1 MTTLADKAI
10 LSGAD
15 NRPPMLEKDMYDSWK
30 SIMELYMLNRQNGRM
45 ILESVESGPLI
56 WPSIEENRVTRP
68 KKHSELSTTEALKA
82 GCDIKATN
90 IILQG
95 LPPEVYALVSN
106 HKVAKELWERIQL
119 LMQGTS
125 LTKQERECKL
135 YDEFDKFAYKKRE
148 SLREFYLRFL
158 LLLNDMNIYNMKLEQ
173 FQVNTK
179 FLNTLPP
186 EWSKFVTD
194 VKLVRD
200 LHTTNIDQLHAY
212 LGQHEFHANEVRL
225 MHERNSDP
233 LALVATHQM
242 TQSPYQTHQNSHQNT
257 QFQPQVSSYQSPQY
271 GSPYQSQQYSTHQ
284 SSTPLSITYPSND
297 YQSSI
302 HHNIYSP
309 SSSIPQLEYPPSVD
323 QQSEFSQQE
332 SGLIVPVFQKG
343 DDPIDAINHMMSFLT
358 AVVTSR
364 YPTTNNQL
372 RNSSNPRQQATINN
386 GRVTLQPIQGRQTS
400 VAAGTSRTYTPG
412 ASGNNSGKQR
422 TVICYNC
429 KGEGHM
435 SKQCNKPKRKRD
447 DSWFKD
453 KVLLVQA
460 QASGQILHEEEL
472 AFLADPGIPEGQAT
486 QTVITH
492 NAAYQAD
499 DLDAYDSD
507 CDELNTAKVA
517 LMANLSH
524 YGSDALSEVHNH
536 DNVNNDMTNQVVQA
550 MPSSEQSNV
559 VNHSE
564 TEITSDSN
572 IIPYSQYLIESQQT
586 NLENKSVNDTLTAEL
601 ERYKEQVKVLKE
613 GQNVDLKS
621 HDNIS
626 DSCAQSV
633 EIDHLK
639 RTFSEHLKGKES
651 LLQTVTLLKND
662 FKKEESRN
670 LNRETALEK
679 QIKHLDNIGFKR
691 VQSAQTKAQQLEPM
705 LYVGDIIQ
713 KTNPIVIP
721 DSEVT
726 LTLAEES
733 HSKMLLKHKD
743 NMMQEKI
750 KQIDTTL
757 IDYAALNK
765 LYKDFETRFVPQTE
779 LSAEHAFWLHNSMS
793 SSEPNLSDRPTNVEV
808 PKELLKVSMVNMSLK
823 KLKYHLANFDVVVK
837 ERTIP
842 TAITEGM
849 WGFKHTKA
857 CFRDEIIPIV
867 KALKDLFSTFNQQL
881 VDELTEVQNVFY
893 QMEQAMKQHRV
904 ESKTFEVKMNK
915 ALNENERLLEQVM
928 SKDIVNLLVNSSMDF
943 ASVNVHECE
952 KCLKLETELQKDFVE
967 KEIYD
972 KLFKRFT
979 TLEKHCISLEVDTQL
994 NQEIFQRDNSFS
1006 NQSAP
1011 SFDQM
1016 FELNE
1021 LKAQS
1026 QEKDMVIKKLKE
1038 RIKSLSGN
1046 MDKDKIKQDL
1056 EEIETINIELDH
1068 RVTTLIAENEHLK
1081 QTYKQLYDSIKPTRV
1096 RSKEQCADLT
1106 NQVNLK
1112 SVEISDLN
1120 ASLQEKVLVITTL
1133 KDELR
1138 KLKGNDLANNEV
1150 THHPSDPEINTEPIT
1165 PKLLNKRSAH
1175 SAYLKHTQEEAA
1187 VLRDLVDHIQANY
1200 PLDPT
1205 LESALK
1211 PSTSASGSQPSGNT
1225 KKDKIQQTQSSTQK
1239 NKVEAHLRKVKSS
1252 LKNKDHVLAPKG
1264 TAHVQHFKLNAN
1276 SELKCVKCNGCMLSD
1291 NHDLCVLEYI
1301 NNVNARAKSKSV
1313 KKQTKRKVW
1322 KPTGKMFTT
1331 IGYIWRPTG
1340 RTFTIVGNAC
1350 PLTRI
1355 TTTTEAPLRKL
1366 VVLDNET
1373 SKPAV
1378 TLVYSRKPRKSKT
1391 NVPVSKSKVV
1401 QNFLW
1406 YLDSGCSK
1414 HMNGDRSQLTNFVNK
1429 FLGTIKFGNDH
1440 VAKILGYGDY
1450 QIGNV
1455 TISRVYYVNGLAH
1468 NLFSVGHFC
1477 DSNLEVA
1484 FCQHICFIRNLD
1496 GVDLLIR
1503 SRGND
1508 LYTLSLGDMMASSPI
1523 CLLSKASKTK
1533 SWLWHQWL
1541 SHLNFGAI
1549 NHLARHGLVR
1559 GILKL
1564 KFEKDH
1570 LCSACAM
1577 DNGTEFVNQ
1586 TLREYYEKVSISHET
1601 SVARSLQQN
1610 SVVERRNR
1618 TLIEAV
1624 RTMLIYAKAL
1634 LFLWAK
1640 AMATACYTQNCSI
1653 IRLHHGKTPYE
1664 LLHDKLPD
1672 LSFFHV
1678 FGTLCY
1684 PTNDSEN
1691 LGKLQPKADIGI
1703 FIGYAPTKKAFRI
1716 YNRRTRRIIETIH
1729 VDFDELTAM
1738 ASEHSSSGPVLH
1750 EMTPATISLGLVP
1763 NSPPSTPVDHPAP
1776 EVIALIDE
1784 VAALVSAVSTGSPS
1798 STTFNQDAPSLSNS
1812 QTTPDTQ
1819 PPVILNNVEEDNHD
1833 IEVAH
1838 IGNDPYFGIPIPEVP
1853 SDQSSSSDSIHT
1865 IVHPDHQISKHN
1877 NKWTK
1882 DHPLENIICELAR
1895 PVSIRLQLH
1904 EQALFC
1910 YYDAFPTA
1918 VEPKT
1923 YKDALTQA
1931 SGSKQCKKNSVTRG
1945 YRQEEGIDFEE
1956 SFAPVARL
1964 EAIRIFLVFD
1974 AHMNMVVYQ
1983 MDVKTAFLNGI
1994 LKNKARLVAHGYR
2007 QEDGIDFE
2015 ESFSPVARLE
2025 AIRIFLAFA
2034 AHMNTVVYQMDV
2046 KTAFLTGNLLE
2057 EVYVSQPEGFVDP
2070 DNPNHVC
2077 KLKKALYGL
2086 KQAPRVWYDML
2097 SSFLISQDFSKAPWI
2112 LLVHPSFFLGLQIFQ
2127 NPRGIFINQSKY
2139 ALESLK
2145 KYGFDSCDLVDTPM
2159 VEKSKLDED
2168 KEGKAVD
2175 PSHYRGMIGTLLYL
2189 IASRPDLQFAICMCA
2204 RYQARPTEK
2213 HLHAVKRIFWY
2224 LRGTVNRGLW
2234 YPKDSSIALT
2244 AFADADH
2251 AGCQDTRRSTS
2262 GSMQF
2267 LGDRLVSWSSKRQK
2281 SVAISST
2288 EAEYIAMSGC
2298 CAQIL
2303 WMRSQLTDY
2312 GLGFNKILMYCDNK
2326 SAIALSCNNVQHSR
2340 SKHIDIRFHF
2350 IKEHVENGVIEL
2362 YFVNTEYQ
2370 LADIFTK
2377 ALARER
2383 IEFLINKLGMRSFTP
2398 ETLKQLADEVDE

>member
-1 MTTLADKAI
+1 
-10 LSGAD
+10 
-15 NRPPMLEKDMYDSWK
+15 
-30 SIMELYMLNRQNGRM
+30 M

-56 WPSIEENRVTRP
+56 LTLIVENRVTRP
-68 KKHSELSTTEALKA
+68 KKYSELSATEALQA
-82 GCDIKATN
+82 DCDIKATN

-135 YDEFDKFAYKKRE
+135 YDEFDKFAYKKGE
-148 SLREFYLRFL
+148 SLREFYLRFS

-225 MHERNSDP
+225 MHERNSNP

-332 SGLIVPVFQKG
+332 SGLIVLVFQKG

-358 AVVTSR
+358 DAVTSR
-364 YPTTNNQL
+364 YLTTNNQL
-372 RNSSNPRQQATINN
+372 RNSSNPKQQATINN

-400 VAAGTSRTYTPG
+400 VAVGTLRTYTPR

-422 TVICYNC
+422 T
-429 KGEGHM
+429 
-435 SKQCNKPKRKRD
+435 RKRD

-460 QASGQILHEEEL
+460 QASSQILHEEEH
-472 AFLADPGIPEGQAT
+472 AFLADLRILEGQAT

-492 NAAYQAD
+492 NAAYKAD

-507 CDELNTAKVA
+507 YEELNTAKVA
-517 LMANLSH
+517 LMANLAH
-524 YGSDALSEVHNH
+524 Y
-536 DNVNNDMTNQVVQA
+536 VVQA
-550 MPSSEQSNV
+550 MPPSEQSNV
-559 VNHSE
+559 VVVQN
-564 TEITSDSN
+564 SN
-572 IIPYSQYLIESQQT
+572 S
-586 NLENKSVNDTLTAEL
+586 
-601 ERYKEQVKVLKE
+601 
-613 GQNVDLKS
+613 
-621 HDNIS
+621 
-626 DSCAQSV
+626 
-633 EIDHLK
+633 
-639 RTFSEHLKGKES
+639 
-651 LLQTVTLLKND
+651 
-662 FKKEESRN
+662 
-670 LNRETALEK
+670 
-679 QIKHLDNIGFKR
+679 
-691 VQSAQTKAQQLEPM
+691 SAQQ
-705 LYVGDIIQ
+705 D
-713 KTNPIVIP
+713 
-721 DSEVT
+721 D
-726 LTLAEES
+726 
-733 HSKMLLKHKD
+733 
-743 NMMQEKI
+743 
-750 KQIDTTL
+750 L
-757 IDYAALNK
+757 I
-765 LYKDFETRFVPQTE
+765 
-779 LSAEHAFWLHNSMS
+779 LSMIENSL
-793 SSEPNLSDRPTNVEV
+793 EPNLFDRPTNVSDRPTNVEV
-808 PKELLKVSMVNMSLK
+808 PKELPKVSMVNMSFK
-823 KLKYHLANFDVVVK
+823 KLKYHFANFDVAV
-837 ERTIP
+837 E
-842 TAITEGM
+842 
-849 WGFKHTKA
+849 
-857 CFRDEIIPIV
+857 
-867 KALKDLFSTFNQQL
+867 
-881 VDELTEVQNVFY
+881 
-893 QMEQAMKQHRV
+893 QHRV
-904 ESKTFEVKMNK
+904 ESKTFEVKMNQ

-928 SKDIVNLLVNSSMDF
+928 SKDIVNLIVNSSMDF

-994 NQEIFQRDNSFS
+994 NQEIFQRDNSIS

-1011 SFDQM
+1011 SFDQL

-1068 RVTTLIAENEHLK
+1068 RVTKLIAENEHLK
-1081 QTYKQLYDSIKPTRV
+1081 QTYKQLYDSIKPARV

-1120 ASLQEKVLVITTL
+1120 ACLQEKVLVITTL

-1138 KLKGNDLANNEV
+1138 KLKGKDLANNEV

-1175 SAYLKHTQEEAA
+1175 SAYIKHTQEEAA
-1187 VLRDLVDHIQANY
+1187 VLRDLVDHIKANY

-1205 LESALK
+1205 LESACKYTKLIQELLSKISKTCPSINNSGEQLVAVTPMNKVKRVRFTEPVTSSRNTITKKASTSNLASNKPMLSSTGVK

-1225 KKDKIQQTQSSTQK
+1225 KKDKILQTQSSTQM
-1239 NKVEAHLRKVKSS
+1239 NKVEAHPRKVKSS
-1252 LKNKDHVLAPKG
+1252 LKNKDHVVAPKG
-1264 TAHVQHFKLNAN
+1264 TAHVQHSKLNAN

-1291 NHDLCVLEYI
+1291 NHDLCVLDYI
-1301 NNVNARAKSKSV
+1301 NNVNARAKSKSA

-1355 TTTTEAPLRKL
+1355 TTTTEAPLRKP

-1378 TLVYSRKPRKSKT
+1378 TLVYSRKPRNSKT
-1391 NVPVSKSKVV
+1391 NVPVSKSKVLQSV
-1401 QNFLW
+1401 SANKKEPSKSWGSIISDVPSSSLNECRSSK
-1406 YLDSGCSK
+1406 LSSG
-1414 HMNGDRSQLTNFVNK
+1414 
-1429 FLGTIKFGNDH
+1429 LG
-1440 VAKILGYGDY
+1440 
-1450 QIGNV
+1450 
-1455 TISRVYYVNGLAH
+1455 H
-1468 NLFSVGHFC
+1468 NLFFVGQFC
-1477 DSNLEVA
+1477 DLNLEVA
-1484 FCQHICFIRNLD
+1484 FHQHTCFIRNLE
-1496 GVDLLIR
+1496 GVDLLTG
-1503 SRGND
+1503 SQGNN
-1508 LYTLSLGDMMASSPI
+1508 LYTLSLGDIMASSPI

-1533 SWLWHQWL
+1533 SWLWYRRL

-1549 NHLARHGLVR
+1549 NHLARHGLGR
-1559 GILKL
+1559 GLMKL

-1577 DNGTEFVNQ
+1577 GKSKKKPHKPKSEDTNQEKLYLLHMDLCGPMRVASVNGKKYILVIVDDYSRFTWVKFLRSKDEAPDFIIKFLKMIQLRLKVPVRRIRTDNGTEFVNQ
-1586 TLREYYEKVSISHET
+1586 TLREYYEKVGISHET
-1601 SVARSLQQN
+1601 SVARSPQQN
-1610 SVVERRNR
+1610 GVVERRNR
-1618 TLIEAV
+1618 TLIEAA

-1634 LFLWAK
+1634 LFLWAE
-1640 AMATACYTQNCSI
+1640 AVATACYTQNRSI
-1653 IRLHHGKTPYE
+1653 IRLRHGKTPYE

-1678 FGTLCY
+1678 FGALCY

-1738 ASEHSSSGPVLH
+1738 ASEHSSSGPALH
-1750 EMTPATISLGLVP
+1750 EMTPATISSGLVP
-1763 NSPPSTPVDHPAP
+1763 NPPPSTPFVPPSRTDWDMLFQPLFDELLNPPPSVDHPAP
-1776 EVIALIDE
+1776 EVVAPIDE
-1784 VAALVSAVSTGSPS
+1784 VAAPVPAVSTGSPS
-1798 STTFNQDAPSLSNS
+1798 STTVDQDAPSPSNS

-1819 PPVILNNVEEDNHD
+1819 PPVIPNDVEEDNHD

-1838 IGNDPYFGIPIPEVP
+1838 MGNDPYFGIPIPEVP

-1865 IVHPDHQISKHN
+1865 NVPPDHQISEHN

-1882 DHPLENIICELAR
+1882 DHPLENIIGELAR
-1895 PVSIRLQLH
+1895 PVSTRLQLH

-1910 YYDAFPTA
+1910 YYDAFLTA

-1931 SGSKQCKKNSVTRG
+1931 CWIEAMQEELNEFERLEVWELVPRPDKVMVITLKWIYKVKLDELGGILKNKARLVARG

-1964 EAIRIFLVFD
+1964 EAIRIFLAFA

-1983 MDVKTAFLNGI
+1983 MDVKTAFLNG
-1994 LKNKARLVAHGYR
+1994 
-2007 QEDGIDFE
+2007 
-2015 ESFSPVARLE
+2015 
-2025 AIRIFLAFA
+2025 
-2034 AHMNTVVYQMDV
+2034 
-2046 KTAFLTGNLLE
+2046 NLRE
-2057 EVYVSQPEGFVDP
+2057 EVYVSQPDGFVDK
-2070 DNPNHVC
+2070 DKPNHVY

-2086 KQAPRVWYDML
+2086 KQAPRAWYDML
-2097 SSFLISQDFSKAPWI
+2097 SSFLISQDFSKGSVDPTLFI
-2112 LLVHPSFFLGLQIFQ
+2112 RRDGKELLLVQIYVDDIIFAASTPELCDLFSKIMCSKFKMSMMGKISFFLGLQISQ
-2127 NPRGIFINQSKY
+2127 SPRGIFINQSKY

-2145 KYGFDSCDLVDTPM
+2145 KYGFDSCDPVDTPM

-2189 IASRPDLQFAICMCA
+2189 TASRPDLQFSICMCA
-2204 RYQARPTEK
+2204 RNFQCGFMLK
-2213 HLHAVKRIFWY
+2213 
-2224 LRGTVNRGLW
+2224 
-2234 YPKDSSIALT
+2234 
-2244 AFADADH
+2244 
-2251 AGCQDTRRSTS
+2251 ST
-2262 GSMQF
+2262 
-2267 LGDRLVSWSSKRQK
+2267 
-2281 SVAISST
+2281 AISST
-2288 EAEYIAMSGC
+2288 KAEYIAFQAC
-2298 CAQIL
+2298 CLKFL

-2312 GLGFNKILMYCDNK
+2312 GFGFNKIPMYYDNK
-2326 SAIALSCNNVQHSR
+2326 SAIALCCNNVQHSR
-2340 SKHIDIRFHF
+2340 SKHIDIIFHF

-2377 ALARER
+2377 ALGRER
-2383 IEFLINKLGMRSFTP
+2383 IEFLINKLGMRSFTL